1 MFLAIGLLLL
11 LQYRGSFSNED
22 RFLFLVLM
30 LSYCWIAMLM
40 AYAGIRMNL
49 QLFEPLTI
57 VTVIYAGIFILK
69 PIVDLRH
76 GELLEHGI
84 HVLPGGARA
93 TALFVLGYTVFFFSY
108 YLHHRKI
115 RFSRKEADPARCET
129 GHARLDDLFEV
140 RIAYLYALWAAVYGL
155 CLLSMLSQGLSL
167 RFIFS
172 FGAEGARE
180 QESTSSMLLFLTNF
194 GVTLAALW
202 LIILDR
208 SKKLTGKVIITVF
221 CAIYVLM
228 RNARWLALVFL
239 VSPITLYYLKRN
251 RQPKIRWV
259 LLIGIAGLS
268 VFGWMQ
274 ANRYGLARGR
284 AMIFWGLRD
293 LTLSNLLAP
302 LESDLSTYRA
312 FYSMVNRFP
321 SEHHYLLGS
330 TFLYTAVMII
340 PRAVWPGKPDN
351 PVRSMIEASL
361 NTRARMSGTAVA
373 NLGEFYAN
381 FGVIG
386 IVIGM
391 YLLGWAL
398 YALKR
403 RMKEA
408 VSGNQ
413 WEYLHL
419 YAILYPLLFQ
429 WVARGNFCGNFYLT
443 LFACLPFFG
452 RRLFKRKS

>member
-1 MFLAIGLLLL
+1 
-11 LQYRGSFSNED
+11 
-22 RFLFLVLM
+22 M
-30 LSYCWIAMLM
+30 LSYCWMALLLM
-40 AYAGIRMNL
+40 YAGICRNL
-49 QLFEPLTI
+49 HLFEPLTI

-69 PIVDLRH
+69 PIVDLRQ
-76 GELLEHGI
+76 GELMEHGI

-93 TALFVLGYTVFFFSY
+93 TALFVLGYTVFYFSY

-115 RFSRKEADPARCET
+115 RFSRREDEPVRLET
-129 GHARLDDLFEV
+129 ERVRLDDPSEV
-140 RIAYLYALWAAVYGL
+140 RVVYLYALWAAVYVL

-172 FGAEGARE
+172 FGAEGVRE
-180 QESTSSMLLFLTNF
+180 TESTSSVLQFLSNF

-202 LIILDR
+202 LIILNR
-208 SKKLTGKVIITVF
+208 SKNLAGKVIITAF
-221 CAIYVLM
+221 CAVYVLM

-239 VSPITLYYLKRN
+239 ASPVTLYYLKRN
-251 RQPKIRWV
+251 RQPKLRWV
-259 LLIGIAGLS
+259 FLIGIAGLA

-284 AMIFWGLRD
+284 AMVFWGLRD

-312 FYSMVNRFP
+312 FYSMVSRFP
-321 SEHHYLLGS
+321 AEHHYLMGS
-330 TFLYTAVMII
+330 TFLYTII
-340 PRAVWPGKPDN
+340 LIVPRAVWPGKPDN
-351 PVRSMIEASL
+351 PVRNMIEASL

-381 FGVIG
+381 FGVLG
-386 IVIGM
+386 ILIGM
-391 YLLGWAL
+391 YLFGWAL
-398 YALKR
+398 HALKR
-403 RMKEA
+403 RLREA
-408 VSGNQ
+408 VSDDQ
-413 WEYLHL
+413 QEFLQL
-419 YAILYPLLFQ
+419 YAIIYPLLFQ

-452 RRLFKRKS
+452 RRLFERKS